1 MNMFLFLAQYNS
13 LMLSFCWPALA
24 YQIGYTCLPFHI
36 LHSQTQSDL
45 LPLPC
50 SNPWHQPLLDCLFF
64 CGHSQGLPGGSL
76 VKNLPPMQEMQE
88 TKFWSLGWEDPLE
101 KEMATHSSILAWEI
115 PRTEETGGLQSM
127 GSPRIGH
134 DWACTCDVDTVTLP
148 QLRASVHAFSFARIS
163 PAYLWNP
170 TQFVCMCE
178 TAIYLC
184 SWVLSQKC
192 RQAQQTWLIS
202 TPPWQALGWEDLN
215 GWGDWLSERHVQG
228 CLHSLEIAPL
238 KISLTFDAWARLIE
252 KCHSTWLSTEAPKQI
267 CPMWPWL
274 PTAW

>member
-50 SNPWHQPLLDCLFF
+50 SNPGHQPTLTVYFSMDTVRACQVALWSRICLQ
-64 CGHSQGLPGGSL
+64 CGRCRRRRFDPWVGKIPWRRKWQPTPVFLPGKSHERRRL
-76 VKNLPPMQEMQE
+76 
-88 TKFWSLGWEDPLE
+88 
-101 KEMATHSSILAWEI
+101 
-115 PRTEETGGLQSM
+115 TGF
-127 GSPRIGH
+127 SPRGRQESDMTEH
-134 DWACTCDVDTVTLP
+134 AHVTWTVTLP

-178 TAIYLC
+178 TTIYSC
-184 SWVLSQKC
+184 S
-192 RQAQQTWLIS
+192 
-202 TPPWQALGWEDLN
+202 
-215 GWGDWLSERHVQG
+215 
-228 CLHSLEIAPL
+228 
-238 KISLTFDAWARLIE
+238 
-252 KCHSTWLSTEAPKQI
+252 
-267 CPMWPWL
+267 
-274 PTAW
+274 

>member
-88 TKFWSLGWEDPLE
+88 TKFWSLGWENPLE
-101 KEMATHSSILAWEI
+101 KEMATHSSILAGESHGQRSLVGYSPWI
-115 PRTEETGGLQSM
+115 CKPLNKTERILLVLWSICSSRFFPFSM
-127 GSPRIGH
+127 K
-134 DWACTCDVDTVTLP
+134 
-148 QLRASVHAFSFARIS
+148 RAQR
-163 PAYLWNP
+163 
-170 TQFVCMCE
+170 
-178 TAIYLC
+178 
-184 SWVLSQKC
+184 VLKE
-192 RQAQQTWLIS
+192 L
-202 TPPWQALGWEDLN
+202 
-215 GWGDWLSERHVQG
+215 
-228 CLHSLEIAPL
+228 APVM
-238 KISLTFDAWARLIE
+238 R
-252 KCHSTWLSTEAPKQI
+252 
-267 CPMWPWL
+267 
-274 PTAW
+274 